1 MLWKTSL
8 TVIFSLGGGLIWA
21 ETTAP
26 LEWKPSILLRA
37 STGELPTRNLDLA
50 IAVEIQKLVEG
61 DHVIAKAR
69 AEANALHQSDKQ
81 LRATLLALRERVEH
95 KQTQIRDVQLR

>member
-8 TVIFSLGGGLIWA
+8 AVVFLLAGSVIGA
-21 ETTAP
+21 EAAAP

-37 STGELPTRNLDLA
+37 STGELPTRYLDLA

-61 DHVIAKAR
+61 DQFIAKAQ
-69 AEANALHQSDKQ
+69 AEANALRQSDAQ
-81 LRATLLALRERVEH
+81 LRAALLALRERVEH
-95 KQTQIRDVQLR
+95 KQAQIQDVQLR